1 MQRTVESISPLG
13 PDTAKLDRLPNK
25 TGFQKLIDPLCQSE
39 KGNSH
44 RIACMV
50 VLLIVAVALTTVLV
64 IAAERTTASK
74 KDSSNRQSAL
84 TQTSEVAIG
93 AWRWT

>member
-1 MQRTVESISPLG
+1 MTVNIN
-13 PDTAKLDRLPNK
+13 R
-25 TGFQKLIDPLCQSE
+25 
-39 KGNSH
+39 SH

-50 VLLIVAVALTTVLV
+50 VLLIVAVALTTALV

-74 KDSSNRQSAL
+74 KDSNRQSAL